1 MQPKRRCHDS
11 LYHSGDGSENVTVDV
26 VCMLGSEEQKEPGV
40 PESMKGEIMER
51 SGNAF
56 DSVDEYIRGFPTDVQ
71 RILNRLR
78 EAIRKAAPDAEEKI
92 SYRMPTFVLHGNL
105 VHFAAYRNHIGF
117 YPTSSGIEAFKQE
130 LSAYKW
136 SKGSVQFPIDKPLPY
151 ELVRRIVRFRVAET
165 SRLAEEKLK
174 KKVHKV

>member
-1 MQPKRRCHDS
+1 
-11 LYHSGDGSENVTVDV
+11 V